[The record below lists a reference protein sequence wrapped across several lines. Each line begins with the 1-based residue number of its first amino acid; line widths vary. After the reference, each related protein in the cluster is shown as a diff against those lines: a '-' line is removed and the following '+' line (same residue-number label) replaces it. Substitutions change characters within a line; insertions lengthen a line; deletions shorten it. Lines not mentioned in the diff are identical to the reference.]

1 MQLKLI
7 YPFLSIFLLI
17 VDASSGLIAQQVQT
31 VSAMKPVMMGQDL
44 SNHLYWDTLTKENLY
59 AIAPLGRI
67 EGEVTVLNGEFY
79 VSRADAQGQEG
90 VANSSKI
97 HSPFAIFAYVNNWKA
112 VEWKGTITSEE
123 QLQQVIEQ
131 VAKENGVD
139 TEQAFPFRVITGFKQ
154 MNYHIISKPADE
166 QTHNHELH
174 NLAKKLFVARN
185 VQGELLGFFSKTH
198 EGVFTHR
205 GHWIHTHFVS
215 ENKQQMGHVEDFRTK
230 GKVII
235 LMPVY

>member
-1 MQLKLI
+1 MSRFFT
-7 YPFLSIFLLI
+7 FLFYSLSLSAVSF
-17 VDASSGLIAQQVQT
+17 SQQVQT
-31 VSAMKPVMMGQDL
+31 VSAMKPVMMGRDL

-79 VSRADAQGQEG
+79 VSRVDAQGQEG
-90 VANSSKI
+90 VTHSSKI
-97 HSPFAIFAYVNNWKA
+97 HSPFAVFAYVNNWKA

-123 QLQQVIEQ
+123 HLQQVIQQ
-131 VAKENGVD
+131 VAKENGID
-139 TEQAFPFRVITGFKQ
+139 TEQAFPFRVLTRFKQ
-154 MNYHIISKPADE
+154 MKYHIISKPAE
-166 QTHNHELH
+166 EETHNHELH
-174 NLAKKLFVARN
+174 NLAKKHYVAQN

-215 ENKQQMGHVEDFRTK
+215 ESRLHSGHVEDFRTK

-235 LMPVY
+235 LLPVY